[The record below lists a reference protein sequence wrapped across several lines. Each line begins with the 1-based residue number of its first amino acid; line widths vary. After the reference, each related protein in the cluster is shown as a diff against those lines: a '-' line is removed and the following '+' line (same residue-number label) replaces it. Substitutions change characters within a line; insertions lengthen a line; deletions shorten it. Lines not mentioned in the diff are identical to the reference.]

1 MALLI
6 YFCIF
11 CISFFC
17 KKNIWY
23 QIFKFYFLMIISFI
37 FPFFLIKVFLLNIDF
52 RVEICF
58 TFLSTHHLFFYHFF
72 LVSRRH
78 GDFWLEIY
86 YHFNSCSPLF
96 NMSHFSTFFKF
107 FLYLGLPSCWFYVNK
122 LGYLL
127 TYPIHDLLNCQSINV
142 CHLRTF
148 YLIFL
153 QIFFPLKPLS
163 FPLLVLQVTVD

>member
-1 MALLI
+1 MVISDLKSIIILI
-6 YFCIF
+6 
-11 CISFFC
+11 
-17 KKNIWY
+17 
-23 QIFKFYFLMIISFI
+23 
-37 FPFFLIKVFLLNIDF
+37 
-52 RVEICF
+52 
-58 TFLSTHHLFFYHFF
+58 
-72 LVSRRH
+72 LV
-78 GDFWLEIY
+78 
-86 YHFNSCSPLF
+86 P
-96 NMSHFSTFFKF
+96 
-107 FLYLGLPSCWFYVNK
+107 LYLICHISLLSSNFFFILVYHPVDLNVNK